1 MSNWYLIGDGT
12 ATFAERDFA
21 VVQADTS
28 ELALEQYIGQ
38 VSIHDQEFIEYVYDR
53 NIGTGFAKSFYLMTP
68 EDNERFWTTGQVP
81 IDETELSQRVAKF
94 FGAYH
99 EFADLYTRYLLSEEV
114 MRFPNDMLF
123 YIYWQLHDSGN
134 WTQLEVIPVQD
145 VLL

>member
-12 ATFAERDFA
+12 ATLAERDFA
-21 VVQADTS
+21 VVQADS
-28 ELALEQYIGQ
+28 KELALEQYIGQ
-38 VSIHDQEFIEYVYDR
+38 VGIRDEAFIEHVYDR
-53 NIGTGFAKSFYLMTP
+53 SIGTGFAKSFYLMTP
-68 EDNERFWTTGQVP
+68 EDNERFWTTGQPP
-81 IDETELSQRVAKF
+81 IDVTELSQRVATF

-99 EFADLYTRYLLSEEV
+99 EFADLYTRYLLNEDDNQ
-114 MRFPNDMLF
+114 FPDDMLF